1 VTSEMHR
8 PQIDHMGLRFFLG
21 DEESPDEFGH
31 DGGDEGFQADLVMFV
46 ILARESRSWA
56 ILT

>member
-1 VTSEMHR
+1 MHR